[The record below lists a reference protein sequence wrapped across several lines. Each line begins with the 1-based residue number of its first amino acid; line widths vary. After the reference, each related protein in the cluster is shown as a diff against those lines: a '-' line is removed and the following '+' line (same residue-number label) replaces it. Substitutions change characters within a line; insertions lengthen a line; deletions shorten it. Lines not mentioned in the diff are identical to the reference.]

1 MTRDFVL
8 LAAALAIGVYLT
20 LAVSPEGTMRIQP
33 KQAVTCHGSD
43 CRQLD

>member
-1 MTRDFVL
+1 MTKDLVL

-20 LAVSPEGTMRIQP
+20 LAVNPEGSMKIQP

-43 CRQLD
+43 CR